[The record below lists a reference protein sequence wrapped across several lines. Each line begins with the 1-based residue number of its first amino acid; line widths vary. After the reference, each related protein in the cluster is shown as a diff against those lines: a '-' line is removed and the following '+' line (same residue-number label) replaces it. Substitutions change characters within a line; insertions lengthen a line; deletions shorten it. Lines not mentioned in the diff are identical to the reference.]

1 MEKAQFYVVIYGT
14 NQSEE
19 IKVFNDLEAADLLA
33 RSLGEAEISHW
44 QFAIC
49 AHDGQR
55 IHDVFV
61 ADNREVIGGVV
72 FDRVGGKPDLSLQQL
87 TG

>member
-1 MEKAQFYVVIYGT
+1 MQKAQFYVVIYGT

-19 IKVFNDLEAADLLA
+19 IKVFNDLEAADLFA

-55 IHDVFV
+55 IHDVFH

-72 FDRVGGKPDLSLQQL
+72 FERAEESPDL
-87 TG
+87 TR